1 MTPVQTAVIS
11 NLSKRQL
18 NSLRTLQA
26 KVEVGSYMGVRV
38 SPAQIAA
45 MQAAFT
51 IAKSTGE
58 PLPAEALKA
67 AALFGLK

>member
-1 MTPVQTAVIS
+1 MTPVQSAVVS

-18 NSLRTLQA
+18 NSLRSLQA
-26 KVEVGSYMGVRV
+26 KVEVGSYLGVRV
-38 SPAQIAA
+38 SPAQLAA

-58 PLPAEALKA
+58 PLPAAALEAA
-67 AALFGLK
+67 RLFGLK